1 MYKTLSLEMMAV
13 QPVFA
18 VAQILGDLLPHAEN
32 VLTTSTLA
40 QSPPLPV
47 ASSCDIKAETR

>member
-32 VLTTSTLA
+32 VLTASTLA